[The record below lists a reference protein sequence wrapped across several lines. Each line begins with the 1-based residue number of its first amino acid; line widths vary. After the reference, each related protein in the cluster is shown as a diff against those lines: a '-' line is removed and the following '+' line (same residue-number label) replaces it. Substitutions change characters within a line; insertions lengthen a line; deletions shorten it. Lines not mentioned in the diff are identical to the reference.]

1 MFHPPELWDILLTRS
16 RVEGGVR
23 LWPSWVF
30 EEGSSGNAGIA
41 GVGSVTAA
49 VFLIGQNKPLLRVLH
64 RKLSHCCCLAS
75 DLLNTCCCVGCLEVI
90 IVLGKKNQTTKANRA
105 NKKNPDEKTDN
116 FSSPLQRHILL
127 IDLTDRTVC
136 VHVQTLIDY
145 LRINTCSRQDMRIL
159 P

>member
-90 IVLGKKNQTTKANRA
+90 IVLGKKTKQQKPTKQT
-105 NKKNPDEKTDN
+105 KKIQMKKQTIFLLLCKGT
-116 FSSPLQRHILL
+116 FSLL
-127 IDLTDRTVC
+127 ISLIELFVFTFKHSLTT
-136 VHVQTLIDY
+136 
-145 LRINTCSRQDMRIL
+145 SG
-159 P
+159 